1 MEWST
6 PKFHWAL
13 HMGDYYDE
21 FEELVNCWPLERKH
35 KVPKSYGQD
44 IRNTR
49 IYQRSVLHEVVSD
62 HLYKLSDP
70 ETFAFTRLGLLK
82 PVRQAPKKV
91 VDFTRADFG
100 FPPDVAFTCETAFQ
114 SHPSPEVFCCQGDVV
129 LFVEDDNDN
138 VLAGELLCSL
148 NVEGDPVLP

>member
-35 KVPKSYGQD
+35 KVPKSNGQD

-62 HLYKLSDP
+62 HLFKLSDP

-82 PVRQAPKKV
+82 PVRQAPKKSG
-91 VDFTRADFG
+91 RLH
-100 FPPDVAFTCETAFQ
+100 
-114 SHPSPEVFCCQGDVV
+114 SS
-129 LFVEDDNDN
+129 
-138 VLAGELLCSL
+138 
-148 NVEGDPVLP
+148 